1 MNHEQFIEKHVREEL
16 IRLGFPVPVAQGGGH
31 SRPWIYTG
39 VCLRQAARGKFSMM
53 FYDTRNCGQRNK
65 PRLPTGSKKS
75 ALSAAN
81 SEVCSERLKT
91 VLVEQQR
98 PSGAITGSDCEVIMT
113 NTILNYQARE
123 A

>member
-16 IRLGFPVPVAQGGGH
+16 IRLGFPVPVAQGGH

-39 VCLRQAARGKFSMM
+39 VCLRQAVRGKFSMM
-53 FYDTRNCGQRNK
+53 FYDTRSCGQRNK

-81 SEVCSERLKT
+81 SAGCSERVKT
-91 VLVEQQR
+91 DVRQHLGLRVQKRVVIARSLWQR
-98 PSGAITGSDCEVIMT
+98 VF
-113 NTILNYQARE
+113 R
-123 A
+123 

>member
-1 MNHEQFIEKHVREEL
+1 MNHEQFMEKHVREEL
-16 IRLGFPVPVAQGGGH
+16 IRLGFPVPVAQGGH

-39 VCLRQAARGKFSMM
+39 ACLRQAARGKFSMM
-53 FYDTRNCGQRNK
+53 FYDTRSCGQRNK
-65 PRLPTGSKKS
+65 QPQPTGSKKS
-75 ALSAAN
+75 ALSVPN
-81 SEVCSERLKT
+81 SAGCSERLKT

-113 NTILNYQARE
+113 NNILNYQARE